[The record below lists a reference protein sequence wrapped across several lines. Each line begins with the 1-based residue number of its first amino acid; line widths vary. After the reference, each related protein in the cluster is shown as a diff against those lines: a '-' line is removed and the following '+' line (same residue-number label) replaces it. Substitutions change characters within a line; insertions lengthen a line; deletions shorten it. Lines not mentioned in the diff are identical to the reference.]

1 MLNIKFDRM
10 TKYLL
15 IHCFF
20 ASIIFNSIFVIQITT
35 MSLKDSTELIAG
47 KQYALKGYITD
58 YQSM

>member
-15 IHCFF
+15 IHCFLLVSF
-20 ASIIFNSIFVIQITT
+20 LTQFLLFKLLQCPP
-35 MSLKDSTELIAG
+35 TELIAG